1 MKDDMLAQFNQM
13 YLDGRIMEQQKH
25 GIVVCI
31 AKTDIPTTPAD
42 YRPSILMNIRKKNQ
56 QNAHLFY

>member
-13 YLDGRIMEQQKH
+13 YLDGRIIEKQNH

-31 AKTDIPTTPAD
+31 LKNGIPTTPAD
-42 YRPSILMNIRKKNQ
+42 CRPIALLNVRKKNQ
-56 QNAHLFY
+56 QNAHLFH